1 MSMKQKPNLIPPL
14 AVIGTWLTL
23 TLNRCGGEI
32 FTNPFLLRGAFLT
45 EGDIVRMITGFGIDQ
60 NTSLGE
66 AIEGYVRVIKLDY

>member
-1 MSMKQKPNLIPPL
+1 MKQKPNLVRLL

-45 EGDIVRMITGFGIDQ
+45 EGEIVRMITGFGIDR
-60 NTSLGE
+60 NTTLGE
-66 AIEGYVRVIKLDY
+66 AIDAYVWLVNLDY

>member
-1 MSMKQKPNLIPPL
+1 MKQKPTLVRLL

-32 FTNPFLLRGAFLT
+32 FTNPFLLRAAFLT
-45 EGDIVRMITGFGIDQ
+45 EGEIVRMITGFGMDR

-66 AIEGYVRVIKLDY
+66 AIVEYVWLVNLDY